1 MWGRR
6 AYHHAVS
13 EVAGTAETPT
23 YRAGWIHYTN
33 VAPILDPLT
42 LPPGVTAITGV
53 PTQMNA
59 ALLAGEVDIANISAV
74 EFIRHADVLQ
84 ALPDFSVAVLG
95 PVYSVNLFHTR
106 PLEDLRRV
114 ALTAQSAMSVALLEV
129 LLRERGLSPVLERAE
144 GPAQELLAAGYDGV
158 LRIGNNALQEWY
170 GVVGPLTPETT
181 MTTLPHTGRGQGG
194 TDITVTDLAEEWF
207 RLTGHPF
214 TFAVWAYRKDNPP
227 PAALVQ
233 AMREARRE
241 GIGHLAR
248 VSAHHAELLGLP
260 ERVVQHY
267 LWNFR
272 YHLEAPDRLGLHE
285 FADKAVPDHAP
296 LTFGPRP
303 GEEGGK

>member
-1 MWGRR
+1 M
-6 AYHHAVS
+6 
-13 EVAGTAETPT
+13 
-23 YRAGWIHYTN
+23 
-33 VAPILDPLT
+33 

-59 ALLAGEVDIANISAV
+59 ALLSGEVDIANISAV
-74 EFIRHADVLQ
+74 EFIRNADVLE

-106 PLEDLRRV
+106 PLEELRRV

-129 LLRERGLSPVLERAE
+129 LLQERGLSPTLERAE
-144 GPAQELLAAGYDGV
+144 GEAEALLSQGFDGV
-158 LRIGNNALQEWY
+158 LRIGDSALREWY

-181 MTTLPHTGRGQGG
+181 MTSLPHSARG
-194 TDITVTDLAEEWF
+194 ITVTDLAEEWF

-233 AMREARRE
+233 AMREARRD
-241 GIGHLAR
+241 GIGHLADVAER
-248 VSAHHAELLGLP
+248 HARKLGLP

-285 FADKAVPDHAP
+285 FAAKAVPGHAP

-303 GEEGGK
+303 GPR